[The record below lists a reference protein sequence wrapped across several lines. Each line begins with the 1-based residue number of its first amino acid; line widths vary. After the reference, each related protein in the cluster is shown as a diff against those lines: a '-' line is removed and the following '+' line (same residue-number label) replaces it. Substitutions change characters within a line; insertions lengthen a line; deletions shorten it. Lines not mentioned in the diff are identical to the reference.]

1 MWMDATITASPPEP
15 DPSDRRQGP
24 EGSGA
29 RAWHASL
36 ELAFERRGTRTVLTS
51 DRHTGPLLVQKT
63 LHPEGD
69 QPCHAIVL
77 HPPAG
82 IAGGDQL
89 VVEAGVGPLA
99 QALLTTPGAT
109 KWYRSSGVAAG
120 SNTLLRVADQAVLEY
135 LPREAIVFD
144 GARADVRLEM
154 DVGTGARLIGWDL
167 WCLGRTA
174 SGETFRDGRL
184 RLVTRLRR
192 NGRLCWEERGA
203 FDGGSPLLQSAAG
216 FAGQPVFGTL
226 WAAGPDAPR
235 AIIDACRAAPLAAA
249 SHGAVTQLPELLLAR
264 YLGPSTEE
272 AFAWFT
278 ALWSLLRPVYA
289 GRDAVRPRIW
299 SV

>member
-1 MWMDATITASPPEP
+1 MDATMKAPTPEP
-15 DPSDRRQGP
+15 RPPDTHPAPGGP
-24 EGSGA
+24 A
-29 RAWHASL
+29 TRAWHAAL
-36 ELAFERRGTRTVLTS
+36 ELSFERRGTGTVLTHE
-51 DRHTGPLLVQKT
+51 RHTGPLLVQKT

-69 QPCHAIVL
+69 DPCHAIVL

-82 IAGGDQL
+82 IVAGDQL
-89 VVEAGVGPLA
+89 SLDAAVGPRA
-99 QALLTTPGAT
+99 QVLLTTPGAT
-109 KWYRSSGVAAG
+109 KWYRSAAAAAG
-120 SNTLLRVADQAVLEY
+120 STTHLRVADGAVLEY

-144 GARADVRLEM
+144 GARAGVLLEM
-154 DVGTGARLIGWDL
+154 DLGTDARLIGWDL

-174 SGETFRDGRL
+174 SGEAFRSGRL
-184 RLVTRLRR
+184 QLVTRLRR

-203 FDGGSPLLQSAAG
+203 FDGGSALLHSKAG

-226 WAAGPDAPR
+226 WEAGPEAPR
-235 AIIDACRAAPLAAA
+235 GVVDACRALPLEGAGR
-249 SHGAVTQLPELLLAR
+249 GAVTQLPEVLLAR